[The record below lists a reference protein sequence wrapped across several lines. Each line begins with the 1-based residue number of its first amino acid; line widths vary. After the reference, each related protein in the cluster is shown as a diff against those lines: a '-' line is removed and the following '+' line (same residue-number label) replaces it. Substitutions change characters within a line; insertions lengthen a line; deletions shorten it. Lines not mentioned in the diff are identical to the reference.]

1 MLRPLALNF
10 LIDQYKIW
18 QDSRVQTKEVLS
30 HKYVKRLFI
39 ARFISNFGNGMGPIA
54 LAFGILGLPNG
65 SANMLGLVLGATTV
79 LFLLMAPFGGVIADK
94 YGRARM
100 VGVTDMACGL
110 VLFIQVAYF
119 ATGDVPLAVLLITNG
134 FFGLMWGIFWPAF
147 SGLMPAVLPEAG
159 LQKGNALNAFMT
171 NAGVIS
177 GAAVAGLLIEVFGVA
192 FTLAIDAASF
202 FISGLMIFTFRHLT
216 PRAKH
221 TENTMLD
228 DLLHGWKVFLSFR
241 WIVIIVGAFS
251 FIVMCWAAAENV
263 LGPLIALEH
272 FNGPKSWSFVISAE
286 SAGLIVGSLIA
297 IKIKPKYPMRFLMLS
312 SFTITFYI
320 WSLAKPQSLLMI
332 AFGAFLFGITLDLW
346 GTLWSTA
353 LQRKVPRDSLSR
365 VSSFDAMG
373 SMMFRPVGLAI
384 AAPLS
389 TLFGIENFL
398 QILAAITVVAIIVPL
413 LDPQV
418 RNMSYEDMSVN
429 RNL

>member
-1 MLRPLALNF
+1 
-10 LIDQYKIW
+10 
-18 QDSRVQTKEVLS
+18 VQTKEVLS

-54 LAFGILGLPNG
+54 LAFGILALPNG

-100 VGVTDMACGL
+100 VGVTDMAAGL

-159 LQKGNALNAFMT
+159 LHKGNALNAFMT

-216 PRAKH
+216 PRAEH

-241 WIVIIVGAFS
+241 WIGAFS

-429 RNL
+429 RNM

>member
-1 MLRPLALNF
+1 LDTR
-10 LIDQYKIW
+10 
-18 QDSRVQTKEVLS
+18 EVL
-30 HKYVKRLFI
+30 KKPFVKRLFL

-54 LAFGILGLPNG
+54 LAFGILALPNG
-65 SANMLGLVLGATTV
+65 SANMLGLVLGTTTV
-79 LFLLMAPFGGVIADK
+79 IFLLMAPFGGVIADK

-100 VGVTDMACGL
+100 VGLTDMAAGL

-119 ATGDVPLAVLLITNG
+119 ATGDVPLWVLLVTNG
-134 FFGLMWGIFWPAF
+134 FFGLMWGVFWPAF
-147 SGLMPAVLPEAG
+147 TGLIPAVLPEAG
-159 LQKGNALNAFMT
+159 LQKGNALNAFVT
-171 NAGVIS
+171 NAGVIL
-177 GAAVAGLLIEVFGVA
+177 GAAVAGILIDIFGVA

-202 FISGLMIFTFRHLT
+202 FISGVMIFTFRHLI
-216 PRAKH
+216 PRAEH

-228 DLLHGWKVFLSFR
+228 DLLHGWRVFLSFR
-241 WIVIIVGAFS
+241 WIVIIVAAFS

-297 IKIKPKYPMRFLMLS
+297 IKVKPKFPMRFLMLS

-320 WSLAKPQSLLMI
+320 WSLAKPQSLLLI

-346 GTLWSTA
+346 GTLWNTA
-353 LQRKVPRDSLSR
+353 LQRKVPRESLSR
-365 VSSFDAMG
+365 VAAFDAMG
-373 SMMFRPVGLAI
+373 SMMFRPIGLAI

-389 TLFGIENFL
+389 TLVGIENFL
-398 QILAAITVVAIIVPL
+398 QIMAAITVVAIVLPL

-418 RNMSYEDMSVN
+418 RNMSYEDMAKK
-429 RNL
+429 

>member
-1 MLRPLALNF
+1 MLPPLVLNF

-54 LAFGILGLPNG
+54 LAFGILALPNG

-79 LFLLMAPFGGVIADK
+79 VFLLMAPFGGVIADK

-100 VGVTDMACGL
+100 VGVTDMAAGL

-216 PRAKH
+216 PRAEQ

>member
-1 MLRPLALNF
+1 ML
-10 LIDQYKIW
+10 
-18 QDSRVQTKEVLS
+18 TKEVLA
-30 HKYVKRLFI
+30 HKYVKRLFL

-54 LAFGILGLPNG
+54 LAFGILALPNG
-65 SANMLGLVLGATTV
+65 SANMLGLVLGVTTV
-79 LFLLMAPFGGVIADK
+79 LFLIMLPFGGVIADK

-100 VGVTDMACGL
+100 VGLTDMAAGL
-110 VLFIQVAYF
+110 VLFIQVFYF
-119 ATGDVPLAVLLITNG
+119 ANGNVPIAVLLITNG

-159 LQKGNALNAFMT
+159 LQKGNALNAFMH
-171 NAGVIS
+171 NAGVIL
-177 GAAVAGLLIEVFGVA
+177 GAAAAGLLIDVFGVA

-228 DLLHGWKVFLSFR
+228 DLLHGWRVFLSFR

-251 FIVMCWAAAENV
+251 FIVMCWAAAENI

-272 FNGPKSWSFVISAE
+272 FNGPKSWSFVITAE
-286 SAGLIVGSLIA
+286 SAGLIVGSIIA
-297 IKIKPKYPMRFLMLS
+297 IKVKPRYPLRFLMLS

-346 GTLWSTA
+346 GTLWNTA

-373 SMMFRPVGLAI
+373 SMMFRPIGLAI
-384 AAPLS
+384 AAPFS
-389 TLFGIENFL
+389 TLLGIENFL

-418 RNMSYEDMSVN
+418 RNMSYEDLPKKLTM
-429 RNL
+429 

>member
-1 MLRPLALNF
+1 
-10 LIDQYKIW
+10 
-18 QDSRVQTKEVLS
+18 VQTKEVLS

-54 LAFGILGLPNG
+54 LAFGILALPNG

-79 LFLLMAPFGGVIADK
+79 VFLLMAPFGGVIADK

-100 VGVTDMACGL
+100 VGVTDMAAGL

-216 PRAKH
+216 PRAEH

>member
-1 MLRPLALNF
+1 M
-10 LIDQYKIW
+10 
-18 QDSRVQTKEVLS
+18 QTREVLA

-39 ARFISNFGNGMGPIA
+39 ARFVSNFGNGMGPIA
-54 LAFGILGLPNG
+54 LAFGILALPNG
-65 SANMLGLVLGATTV
+65 SANMLGLVLGTTTV
-79 LFLLMAPFGGVIADK
+79 IFLLMAPFGGVIADK

-100 VGVTDMACGL
+100 VGLTDMAAGL

-119 ATGDVPLAVLLITNG
+119 ASRDVPLWVLLLTNG

-147 SGLMPAVLPEAG
+147 TGVIPAVLPEAG
-159 LQKGNALNAFMT
+159 LQKGNALNAFVT
-171 NAGVIS
+171 NAGVIL
-177 GAAVAGLLIEVFGVA
+177 GAAVAGILIELFGVA

-216 PRAKH
+216 PRAEH
-221 TENTMLD
+221 SENTMLD
-228 DLLHGWKVFLSFR
+228 DLLHGWRVFLSFR
-241 WIVIIVGAFS
+241 WIVIIVAAFS

-297 IKIKPKYPMRFLMLS
+297 IKVKPKFPMRFLMLS

-320 WSLAKPQSLLMI
+320 WSLAKPQSLLLI

-346 GTLWSTA
+346 GTLWNTA
-353 LQRKVPRDSLSR
+353 LQRKVPRESLSR
-365 VSSFDAMG
+365 VASFDAMG
-373 SMMFRPVGLAI
+373 SMMFRPIGLAI

-389 TLFGIENFL
+389 TLVGIENFL
-398 QILAAITVVAIIVPL
+398 QIMAAITVVAIVLPL
-413 LDPQV
+413 FDPQV
-418 RNMSYEDMSVN
+418 RNMSYEDLSK
-429 RNL
+429 

>member
-1 MLRPLALNF
+1 VL
-10 LIDQYKIW
+10 
-18 QDSRVQTKEVLS
+18 TKEVLA

-54 LAFGILGLPNG
+54 LAFGILALPNG
-65 SANMLGLVLGATTV
+65 SANMLGLVLGVTTV
-79 LFLLMAPFGGVIADK
+79 LFLIMLPFGGVIADK

-100 VGVTDMACGL
+100 VGLTDMAAGL
-110 VLFIQVAYF
+110 VLFIQVFYF
-119 ATGDVPLAVLLITNG
+119 ATGDVPIAVLLITNG

-159 LQKGNALNAFMT
+159 LQKGNALNAFMH
-171 NAGVIS
+171 NAGVIL
-177 GAAVAGLLIEVFGVA
+177 GAAVAGLLIDVFGVA

-216 PRAKH
+216 PRAQH

-228 DLLHGWKVFLSFR
+228 DLLHGWRVFLSFR

-251 FIVMCWAAAENV
+251 FIVMCWAAAENI

-272 FNGPKSWSFVISAE
+272 FNGAKSWSFVISAE
-286 SAGLIVGSLIA
+286 SAGLIVGSIIA
-297 IKIKPKYPMRFLMLS
+297 IKVKPKYPLRFLMLS

-373 SMMFRPVGLAI
+373 SMMFRPIGLAI

-389 TLFGIENFL
+389 TLLGIENFL

>member
-1 MLRPLALNF
+1 ML
-10 LIDQYKIW
+10 
-18 QDSRVQTKEVLS
+18 TKEVLA
-30 HKYVKRLFI
+30 HKYVKRLFL

-54 LAFGILGLPNG
+54 LAFGILALPNG
-65 SANMLGLVLGATTV
+65 SANMLGLVLGVTTV
-79 LFLLMAPFGGVIADK
+79 LFLIMLPFGGVIADK

-100 VGVTDMACGL
+100 VGLTDMAAGL
-110 VLFIQVAYF
+110 VLFIQVFYF
-119 ATGDVPLAVLLITNG
+119 TNGNVPIAVLLITNG

-159 LQKGNALNAFMT
+159 LQKGNALNAFMH
-171 NAGVIS
+171 NAGVIL
-177 GAAVAGLLIEVFGVA
+177 GAAAAGLLIDVFGVA

-216 PRAKH
+216 PRAQH

-228 DLLHGWKVFLSFR
+228 DLLHGWRVFLSFR

-251 FIVMCWAAAENV
+251 FIVMCWAAAENI

-272 FNGPKSWSFVISAE
+272 FNGPKSWSFVITAE
-286 SAGLIVGSLIA
+286 SAGLIVGSIIA
-297 IKIKPKYPMRFLMLS
+297 IKVKPKYPLRFLMLS

-346 GTLWSTA
+346 GTLWNTA

-373 SMMFRPVGLAI
+373 SMMFRPIGLAI
-384 AAPLS
+384 AAPFS
-389 TLFGIENFL
+389 TLLGIENFL
-398 QILAAITVVAIIVPL
+398 QILAVITVVAIIVPL

-418 RNMSYEDMSVN
+418 RNMSYDDLPKKLA
-429 RNL
+429 R

>member
-1 MLRPLALNF
+1 ML
-10 LIDQYKIW
+10 
-18 QDSRVQTKEVLS
+18 SKEVLAR
-30 HKYVKRLFI
+30 KYVKRLFI

-54 LAFGILGLPNG
+54 LAFGILALPNG
-65 SANMLGLVLGATTV
+65 SANMLGFVLGTTTV
-79 LFLLMAPFGGVIADK
+79 VFLLMAPFGGVIADK

-100 VGVTDMACGL
+100 VGLTDMAAGA
-110 VLFIQVAYF
+110 VLLIQVFYF
-119 ATGDVPLAVLLITNG
+119 AKGEVPLAVLLITNG

-147 SGLMPAVLPEAG
+147 SGLMPAVLPEEG

-177 GAAVAGLLIEVFGVA
+177 GAAVAGILIDIFGVA

-216 PRAKH
+216 PRAQK

-228 DLLHGWKVFLSFR
+228 DLIHGWKIFLSFR
-241 WIVIIVGAFS
+241 WIVIIVCAFS

-272 FNGPKSWSFVISAE
+272 FNGAKSWSFVITAE
-286 SAGLIVGSLIA
+286 SAGLIVGSIIA
-297 IKIKPKYPMRFLMLS
+297 IKVKPKYPMRFLMIS

-320 WSLAKPQSLLMI
+320 WSMAKPQSLLLI

-346 GTLWSTA
+346 GTLWYTA

-365 VSSFDAMG
+365 VSAFDAMG

-389 TLFGIENFL
+389 TLVGIENFL
-398 QILAAITVVAIIVPL
+398 QILAAITVVAIVVPL
-413 LDPQV
+413 LHPQV
-418 RNMSYEDMSVN
+418 RNMSYEDLP
-429 RNL
+429 RKAAR

>member
-1 MLRPLALNF
+1 
-10 LIDQYKIW
+10 
-18 QDSRVQTKEVLS
+18 
-30 HKYVKRLFI
+30 VKRLFI

-54 LAFGILGLPNG
+54 LAFGILALPNG
-65 SANMLGLVLGATTV
+65 SANMLGLVLGTTTV
-79 LFLLMAPFGGVIADK
+79 VFLIMAPFGGVIADK

-100 VGVTDMACGL
+100 VGLTDMAAGL
-110 VLFIQVAYF
+110 VLLIQVAYF
-119 ATGDVPLAVLLITNG
+119 ATGNVPIAVLLITNG

-171 NAGVIS
+171 NAGVIL
-177 GAAVAGLLIEVFGVA
+177 GAAAAGLLIDVFGVA

-216 PRAKH
+216 PRAQH

-272 FNGPKSWSFVISAE
+272 FNGPKSWSFVITAE
-286 SAGLIVGSLIA
+286 SAGLIVGSIIA
-297 IKIKPKYPMRFLMLS
+297 IKVKPKYPLRFLMLS

-346 GTLWSTA
+346 GTLWNTA

-373 SMMFRPVGLAI
+373 SMMFRPIGLAI

-389 TLFGIENFL
+389 TLLGIENFL

-418 RNMSYEDMSVN
+418 RNMSYEEMSVK

>member
-1 MLRPLALNF
+1 M
-10 LIDQYKIW
+10 
-18 QDSRVQTKEVLS
+18 QTKEVLS

-54 LAFGILGLPNG
+54 LAFGILALPDG

-79 LFLLMAPFGGVIADK
+79 VFLLMAPFGGVIADK

-100 VGVTDMACGL
+100 VGVTDMAAGL

-216 PRAKH
+216 PRAEQ

-398 QILAAITVVAIIVPL
+398 QILAAITVVAIIMPL

>member
-1 MLRPLALNF
+1 ML
-10 LIDQYKIW
+10 
-18 QDSRVQTKEVLS
+18 TKEVLA

-54 LAFGILGLPNG
+54 LAFGILALPNG
-65 SANMLGLVLGATTV
+65 SANMLGLVLGTTTV
-79 LFLLMAPFGGVIADK
+79 VFLIMAPFGGVIADK

-100 VGVTDMACGL
+100 VGLTDMAAGL
-110 VLFIQVAYF
+110 VLLIQVAYF
-119 ATGDVPLAVLLITNG
+119 TTGDVPLAVLLITNG

-171 NAGVIS
+171 NAGVIL
-177 GAAVAGLLIEVFGVA
+177 GAAAAGLLIDIFGVA

-272 FNGPKSWSFVISAE
+272 FNGPKSWSFVITAE
-286 SAGLIVGSLIA
+286 SAGLIVGSIIA
-297 IKIKPKYPMRFLMLS
+297 IKVKPKYPLRFLMLS

-373 SMMFRPVGLAI
+373 SMMFRPIGLAI
-384 AAPLS
+384 SAPLS
-389 TLFGIENFL
+389 TLLGIENFL

>member
-1 MLRPLALNF
+1 M
-10 LIDQYKIW
+10 
-18 QDSRVQTKEVLS
+18 
-30 HKYVKRLFI
+30 FI

-54 LAFGILGLPNG
+54 LAFGILALPNG
-65 SANMLGLVLGATTV
+65 SANMLGLVLGVTTV
-79 LFLLMAPFGGVIADK
+79 LFLIMLPFGGVIADK

-100 VGVTDMACGL
+100 VGLTDMAAGL
-110 VLFIQVAYF
+110 VLFIQVFYF
-119 ATGDVPLAVLLITNG
+119 ATGDVPIAVLLITNG

-216 PRAKH
+216 PRAEQ

>member
-1 MLRPLALNF
+1 VL
-10 LIDQYKIW
+10 
-18 QDSRVQTKEVLS
+18 TKEVLS

-54 LAFGILGLPNG
+54 LAFGILALPNG
-65 SANMLGLVLGATTV
+65 SANMLGFVLGTTTV
-79 LFLLMAPFGGVIADK
+79 VFLLMAPFGGVIADK

-100 VGVTDMACGL
+100 VGLTDMAAGA
-110 VLFIQVAYF
+110 VLFIQVFYF
-119 ATGDVPLAVLLITNG
+119 AKGEVPLAILLVTNG

-147 SGLMPAVLPEAG
+147 SGLMPAVLPEEG

-177 GAAVAGLLIEVFGVA
+177 GAAVAGILIDIFGVA

-216 PRAKH
+216 PRAQK

-228 DLLHGWKVFLSFR
+228 DLIHGWKIFLSFR

-272 FNGPKSWSFVISAE
+272 FNGAKSWSFVISAE

-297 IKIKPKYPMRFLMLS
+297 IKVKPKYPMRFLMIS

-365 VSSFDAMG
+365 VSAFDAMG

-389 TLFGIENFL
+389 TLVGIENFL
-398 QILAAITVVAIIVPL
+398 QILAAITVVAIVVPL

-418 RNMSYEDMSVN
+418 RNMSYEDLP
-429 RNL
+429 RKAAL

>member
-1 MLRPLALNF
+1 ML
-10 LIDQYKIW
+10 
-18 QDSRVQTKEVLS
+18 TKEVLA

-54 LAFGILGLPNG
+54 LAFGILALPNG
-65 SANMLGLVLGATTV
+65 SANMLGFVLGTTTV
-79 LFLLMAPFGGVIADK
+79 VFLLMAPFGGVIADK

-100 VGVTDMACGL
+100 VGLTDMAAGA
-110 VLFIQVAYF
+110 VLFIQVFYF
-119 ATGDVPLAVLLITNG
+119 AKGDVPLAILLITNG

-147 SGLMPAVLPEAG
+147 SGLMPAVLPEEG

-177 GAAVAGLLIEVFGVA
+177 GAAVAGILIDIFGVA

-216 PRAKH
+216 PRAQKS
-221 TENTMLD
+221 ENTMLD
-228 DLLHGWKVFLSFR
+228 DLLHGWKIFLSFR

-272 FNGPKSWSFVISAE
+272 FNGAKSWSFVISAE

-297 IKIKPKYPMRFLMLS
+297 IKVKPKYPMRFLMIS

-320 WSLAKPQSLLMI
+320 WSLAKPQSLLLI

-365 VSSFDAMG
+365 VSAFDAMG

-389 TLFGIENFL
+389 TLVGIENFL
-398 QILAAITVVAIIVPL
+398 QILAAITVVAIVVPL

-418 RNMSYEDMSVN
+418 RNMSYEDLP
-429 RNL
+429 RKADR

>member
-1 MLRPLALNF
+1 
-10 LIDQYKIW
+10 
-18 QDSRVQTKEVLS
+18 VQTREVLA

-39 ARFISNFGNGMGPIA
+39 ARFVSNFGNGMGPIA
-54 LAFGILGLPNG
+54 LAFGILALPNG
-65 SANMLGLVLGATTV
+65 SANMLGLVLGTTTV
-79 LFLLMAPFGGVIADK
+79 IFLLMAPFGGVIADK

-100 VGVTDMACGL
+100 VGLTDMAAGL

-119 ATGDVPLAVLLITNG
+119 ASGDVPLWVLLLTNG

-147 SGLMPAVLPEAG
+147 TGVIPAVLPEAG
-159 LQKGNALNAFMT
+159 LQKGNALNAFVT
-171 NAGVIS
+171 NAGVIL
-177 GAAVAGLLIEVFGVA
+177 GAAVAGILIELFGVA

-216 PRAKH
+216 PRAEH
-221 TENTMLD
+221 SENTMLD
-228 DLLHGWKVFLSFR
+228 DLLHGWRVFLSFR
-241 WIVIIVGAFS
+241 WIVIIVAAFS

-297 IKIKPKYPMRFLMLS
+297 IKVKPKFPMRFLMLS

-320 WSLAKPQSLLMI
+320 WSLAKPQSLLLI

-346 GTLWSTA
+346 GTLWNTA
-353 LQRKVPRDSLSR
+353 LQRKVPRESLSR
-365 VSSFDAMG
+365 VASFDAMG
-373 SMMFRPVGLAI
+373 SMMFRPIGLAI

-389 TLFGIENFL
+389 TLVGIENFL
-398 QILAAITVVAIIVPL
+398 QIMAAITVVAIVLPL
-413 LDPQV
+413 FDPQV
-418 RNMSYEDMSVN
+418 RNMSYEDLSK
-429 RNL
+429 

>member
-1 MLRPLALNF
+1 VL
-10 LIDQYKIW
+10 
-18 QDSRVQTKEVLS
+18 TKEVLA
-30 HKYVKRLFI
+30 HRYVKRLFI

-54 LAFGILGLPNG
+54 LAFGILALPNG
-65 SANMLGLVLGATTV
+65 SANMLGFVLGTTTV
-79 LFLLMAPFGGVIADK
+79 VFLLMAPFGGVIADK

-100 VGVTDMACGL
+100 VGLTDMAAGA
-110 VLFIQVAYF
+110 VLFIQVFYF
-119 ATGDVPLAVLLITNG
+119 AKGEVPLAILLITNG

-147 SGLMPAVLPEAG
+147 SGLMPAVLPEEG

-177 GAAVAGLLIEVFGVA
+177 GAAVAGILIDIFGVA

-216 PRAKH
+216 PIAQK

-228 DLLHGWKVFLSFR
+228 DLIHGWKIFLSFR
-241 WIVIIVGAFS
+241 WIVIIVCAFS
-251 FIVMCWAAAENV
+251 FIVMCWATAENV

-272 FNGPKSWSFVISAE
+272 FNGAKSWSFVITAE
-286 SAGLIVGSLIA
+286 SAGLIVGSIIA
-297 IKIKPKYPMRFLMLS
+297 IKVKPKYPMRFLMIS

-320 WSLAKPQSLLMI
+320 WSMAKPQSLLMI
-332 AFGAFLFGITLDLW
+332 AFGAFLFGITFDLW
-346 GTLWSTA
+346 GTLWYTA

-365 VSSFDAMG
+365 VSAFDAMG

-389 TLFGIENFL
+389 TLVGIENFL
-398 QILAAITVVAIIVPL
+398 QILAAITVVAIVVPL

-418 RNMSYEDMSVN
+418 RNMSYEDLP
-429 RNL
+429 RKTAR